1 MKFILPAVGLGML
14 FILAGCVAPRTT
26 SDISNNG
33 KPLRIA
39 VISDLNSGYGSVT
52 YNKEVVEVVAEL
64 ARIKPDVILC
74 AGDMVAG
81 QKKSL
86 SEENIWAMWQGFKST
101 VLLPLSKTKIPFG
114 FTLGNHDA
122 SPSFAM
128 DRSLAL
134 QFWTENVQA
143 TNLHFIDSSHYPF
156 YFSYLHK
163 NIFFLSWDA
172 AGASVPTEVYEWM
185 KGQLASKIAHAARLR
200 ILLGHLPLYPIVG
213 AKNKPGEVI
222 AAADIAL
229 NFFKNNNVDLYIS
242 GHQHAW
248 YPAKKNGLSLLNAG
262 CIGDGE
268 RPIIGHSEPAKK
280 AYSIIEIPA
289 GEAQRFSYRSYNPVG
304 HQIIDSGS
312 LPDSVVGFNGVVE
325 KDIR

>member
-1 MKFILPAVGLGML
+1 MKCILPLVSLGIL
-14 FILAGCVAPRTT
+14 FSLAGCAVPRTT
-26 SDISNNG
+26 PKLSNDG
-33 KPLRIA
+33 MPLRIA
-39 VISDLNSGYGSVT
+39 VISDLNSGYGSVA

-64 ARIKPDVILC
+64 VRIKPDIILC

-86 SEENIWAMWQGFKST
+86 SEENIKAMWQGFKST
-101 VLLPLSKTKIPFG
+101 VLLPLSKTNIPFG

-122 SPSFAM
+122 SPSFAI

-134 QFWTENVQA
+134 QFWKENVQA

-156 YFSYLHK
+156 YFSYLHN

-172 AGASVPTEVYEWM
+172 AGAKVPTEVYDWM
-185 KGQLASKIAHAARLR
+185 KSQLAGNIAQAARLR
-200 ILLGHLPLYPIVG
+200 ILLGHLPLYPIVS
-213 AKNKPGEVI
+213 AKNKAGEVI
-222 AAADIAL
+222 DSADIAL
-229 NFFKNNNVDLYIS
+229 NFFKNNHVDLYIS

-268 RPIIGHSEPAKK
+268 RQIMGHAAPAKK
-280 AYSIIEIPA
+280 AYSIIQIPA
-289 GEAQRFSYRSYNPVG
+289 NQPQRFSYRSYNPIG
-304 HQIIDSGS
+304 HQIIDARS
-312 LPDSVVGFNGVVE
+312 LPDSVVGFNGTVE
-325 KDIR
+325 KDTR